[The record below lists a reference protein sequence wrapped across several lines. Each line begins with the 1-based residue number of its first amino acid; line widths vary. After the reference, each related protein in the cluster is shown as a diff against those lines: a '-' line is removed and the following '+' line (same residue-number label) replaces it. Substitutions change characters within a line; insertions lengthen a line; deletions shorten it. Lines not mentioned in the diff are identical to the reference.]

1 MNGSPFSPE
10 SLDPD
15 RLRTHA
21 VLDEY
26 QSFGRTEDVVAHVEY
41 QRDPVGWMRDKLGV
55 DERTLVW
62 DRNEGYESHEWDGDS
77 NPLALVCNEL
87 AEWRD
92 VGCES
97 GTGTGKTFLGACV
110 VLWFLATYEDSIVV
124 TVAPKLNQLT
134 KHLWKEIGTLWPR
147 FQRHF
152 PQAELLAS
160 GVIRMKPAVEDR
172 EIWGATAFGTGVGA
186 EEQSATK
193 AQGWHAEHMLVLL
206 EETPGIH
213 PAIMVAFENT
223 CSSPHNLRLA
233 FGNPDHEWDELHQ
246 FCLSPNVTHVRV
258 SALDHPNVVMDDP
271 MVVPGAVSVSAIE
284 RRKDLYAH
292 IPAMYESRVRGIS
305 PRQATG
311 VTLAFIDSDHLETF
325 DPTAMREQK
334 WPLFAGIDFG
344 AWRFSF
350 ILAAADRAKRLH
362 IIDEHFSQQE
372 VLSVRAKA
380 IAAILDKYDASP
392 ATPIWGDSAN
402 PQDILEINQAFR
414 SMGSRY
420 RVRAVSKTSTENK
433 PYRRACV
440 ERLQDLLG
448 KRALLFSRDLGKGMS
463 WFKGASV
470 ASQGRRVRGSRLLW
484 EIRQWRYPEKRD
496 GKAQTQDPDDDTA
509 DGADAIAG
517 LRYLVMSWWKGAR
530 YEAPADKSSRN
541 RDTGLDELL
550 DRIAKQQQGI
560 QRYPF

>member
-1 MNGSPFSPE
+1 MNGFPFSPE
-10 SLDPD
+10 SLNPD

-26 QSFGRTEDVVAHVEY
+26 RSFGHTEEVIAHVEY
-41 QRDPVGWMRDKLGV
+41 QHDPIGWMRDKLGV
-55 DERTLVW
+55 PEHTLAW
-62 DRNEGYESHEWDGDS
+62 SLNEGYEDHKWDGDI
-77 NPLALVCNEL
+77 NPLALVCKEI

-92 VGCES
+92 VGVES
-97 GTGTGKTFLGACV
+97 GTGTGKTFLGACI
-110 VLWFLATYEDSIVV
+110 VLWFLAVYEDSIVV

-134 KHLWKEIGTLWPR
+134 KHLWKEIGSLWPQ
-147 FQRHF
+147 FQRSF

-193 AQGWHAEHMLVLL
+193 AQGWHAEHMLILT
-206 EETPGIH
+206 EETPGVH

-233 FGNPDHEWDELHQ
+233 FGNPDYEEDELHQ

-258 SALDHPNVVMDDP
+258 SALDHPNVVAGDSS
-271 MVVPGAVSVSAIE
+271 VVPGAVSVSAIE
-284 RRKDLYAH
+284 RRKELYAH
-292 IPAMYESRVRGIS
+292 IPSMYESRVRGIS
-305 PRQATG
+305 PKQATG
-311 VTLAFIDSDHLETF
+311 VTLAFVDSDHMETF
-325 DPTAMREQK
+325 DPAGMKDQN
-334 WPLFAGIDFG
+334 WPMFGGIDFG

-350 ILAAADRAKRLH
+350 ILATADRAKRLH
-362 IIDEHFSQQE
+362 IIDELFSQQE
-372 VLSVRAKA
+372 TLTARAKSIDA
-380 IAAILDKYDASP
+380 LLSKYDAP
-392 ATPIWGDSAN
+392 NTTPIWGDSAN
-402 PQDILEINQAFR
+402 PQDILEINQALR
-414 SMGSRY
+414 NLESKY
-420 RVRAVSKTSTENK
+420 RVRAVSKTSGEGK

-448 KRALLFSRDLGKGMS
+448 RRSLLFNRSMGRGMT
-463 WFKGASV
+463 WYKGASV
-470 ASQGRRVRGSRLLW
+470 ASQGKQMTGSRLMW

-496 GKAQTQDPDDDTA
+496 GKAQVQDPDDDTA

-530 YEAPADKSSRN
+530 YEAPEDKPRRN
-541 RDTGLDELL
+541 RDTGLEDILE
-550 DRIAKQQQGI
+550 RIAEQQQKI